1 MEFDEYQRKTKETA
15 IYPRD
20 NPMTAL
26 SYATLGLVGEAGE
39 IANKVKKI
47 IRDQRGDINQE
58 VKDKLG
64 KELGDVLWYVS
75 ALATELGVNLS
86 SVANDNLDKLFSRKE
101 RGTLK
106 GSGDNR

>member
-26 SYATLGLVGEAGE
+26 SYATLGLAGEAGE

-47 IRDQRGDINQE
+47 IRDQDGELSQE
-58 VKDKLG
+58 VKNKLG

-86 SVANDNLDKLFSRKE
+86 SVASDNIDKLFSRKE
-101 RGTLK
+101 RGVLG